1 MKNSKTIKILEYVAY
16 TIVVIFALMAISSKY
31 SIGGFELLVVKSG
44 SMEPAIKTGSIV
56 IDKSFSDY
64 NFGDI
69 VTFRNKDN
77 PKETTTHR
85 LVSKQIKGSS
95 TLLTTKGDAND
106 TADSEKITQDRIVG
120 KVLVAIPYLGYIAAF
135 ARSLPG
141 LIVII
146 LIPATIIIYEEMKKI
161 HHETKQIIQKRKQK
175 KEEAKAKNE
184 EIIINNERE
193 LK

>member
-1 MKNSKTIKILEYVAY
+1 MKKENIIKILEYTGY
-16 TIVVIFALMAISSKY
+16 FLVILFALMAISSKY
-31 SIGGFELLVVKSG
+31 SIGGFKLLVVKSG

-56 IDKSFSDY
+56 IDKNFSEY
-64 NFGDI
+64 NVGDI
-69 VTFRNKDN
+69 VTFKDREK

-85 LVSKQIKGSS
+85 LVSKQIQNS
-95 TLLTTKGDAND
+95 TNLFTTKGDAND
-106 TADSEKITQDRIVG
+106 SADLEKITQDRIVG
-120 KVLVAIPYLGYIAAF
+120 KVLIVIPYLGYIADF

-146 LIPATIIIYEEMKKI
+146 LIPATIIIYEEIKKI

-175 KEEAKAKNE
+175 KEEAKAKKE